1 MQYKL
6 DFGVFWQYKVLAVQ
20 VKPPALVGAST
31 LANEFRCGL
40 NCLVVESISFNETV
54 WLVEPRSPGSDAIN
68 VGFGGKVPIPP

>member
-1 MQYKL
+1 
-6 DFGVFWQYKVLAVQ
+6 VFWQYGVLAVQ

-54 WLVEPRSPGSDAIN
+54 WFGAIA
-68 VGFGGKVPIPP
+68 PDLMPSM